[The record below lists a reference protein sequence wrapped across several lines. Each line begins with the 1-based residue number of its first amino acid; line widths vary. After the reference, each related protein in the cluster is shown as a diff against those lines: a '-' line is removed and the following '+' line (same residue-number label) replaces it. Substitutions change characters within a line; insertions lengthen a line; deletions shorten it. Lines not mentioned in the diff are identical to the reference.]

1 MDRGIYFDQD
11 NRVRILDVDKFK
23 ASQALQDNCGKF
35 VSNMQQLQDSVSK
48 YVAAIDQQVERIE
61 TEKLKAVGLRNRVA
75 AMQEERR
82 HKQQELLQQ
91 LNEKQQELDRLLVEE
106 QSLQK
111 VRATQE
117 STIAKLLD
125 ASSTGVF

>member
-23 ASQALQDNCGKF
+23 ASQALQDNCAKF
-35 VSNMQQLQDSVSK
+35 VSNMQQLHDSVAK

-61 TEKLKAVGLRNRVA
+61 YEKLKAVGLRNRVA

-82 HKQQELLQQ
+82 HKQQELQQQ
-91 LNEKQQELDRLLVEE
+91 LNEKQEELDRLLIEE

-111 VRATQE
+111 VRTTQE
-117 STIAKLLD
+117 STTAKLLD
-125 ASSTGVF
+125 ASSTGMF